1 MLQKYRKNFGDKLE
15 FLLEFVAVASIIFLI
30 SLYSQNYYELFLR
43 KIVSS
48 YYSYFKN
55 IFALQ
60 PPQRVYSDILLLQ
73 EVSFFALILVVPKIP
88 LKRKIKFLVIGT
100 LVFFTSDILFTI
112 LEVSFQNSYV
122 WTLLAADFLKLALP
136 ISLWF
141 IFSYNYFL
149 QTISE
154 KS

>member
-1 MLQKYRKNFGDKLE
+1 MLQKFRKIFGDKLE

-30 SLYSQNYYELFLR
+30 SFYSQNYYSLFLR
-43 KIVSS
+43 KVVSS

-60 PPQRVYSDILLLQ
+60 PPQQVYSDILLLQ

-88 LKRKIKFLVIGT
+88 FRRKIKFLIIGCI
-100 LVFFTSDILFTI
+100 VFFASDILFTI
-112 LEVSFQNSYV
+112 LEVNFQNSTV
-122 WTLLAADFLKLALP
+122 WTLLSADFLKLILP

-141 IFSYNYFL
+141 IFSYNYF
-149 QTISE
+149 ISFVSE
-154 KS
+154 K